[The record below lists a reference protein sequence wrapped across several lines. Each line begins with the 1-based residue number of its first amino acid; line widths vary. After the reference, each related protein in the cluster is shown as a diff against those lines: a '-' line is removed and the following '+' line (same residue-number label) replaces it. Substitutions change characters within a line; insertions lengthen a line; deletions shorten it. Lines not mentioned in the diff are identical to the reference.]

1 MTRQIDFTQGK
12 LTKQLILFSL
22 PLVMGELL
30 QNLYN
35 SVDAMVVGNF
45 VSDTALAAVSVCE
58 TLSNLL
64 VGFFNGMSVGVIIM
78 VSRAFGRKQEKQLRR
93 VIRVTFT
100 FSAILGVVLS
110 ILGIFCTEFLIQL
123 SEVPANVYAEAVT
136 YLRIYLAGLM
146 FTVVY
151 NISAGILRAT
161 GDSATPVLILVFTCC
176 INTVLDIFFV
186 VVFQLGVAGVSI
198 ATVIAQFISVI
209 IMYRIISRKNGVGC
223 FSVQELLHYG
233 KGPILELLNLGIP
246 SGLQNS
252 LITFSNLF
260 IWRYINQF
268 DYVATAGIGIAQR
281 LDKFISMPCKAFGTT
296 VTTCVS
302 QNIGAKNYERARAGV
317 RSCLILSVSV
327 ITVLEILVLTFNR
340 QCVSLFN
347 DNPEVI
353 EIGMAMV
360 RTILPL
366 YILFALR
373 EIIYGILRGHGY
385 TKVTT
390 VLSIVGMVGIRQLF
404 LAISM
409 AIQPVITNIY
419 WCYPVAWGSTMLLIY
434 VYYRIVRRRPD
445 WEAEA
450 EPA

>member
-1 MTRQIDFTQGK
+1 M
-12 LTKQLILFSL
+12 
-22 PLVMGELL
+22 
-30 QNLYN
+30 
-35 SVDAMVVGNF
+35 
-45 VSDTALAAVSVCE
+45 
-58 TLSNLL
+58 
-64 VGFFNGMSVGVIIM
+64 
-78 VSRAFGRKQEKQLRR
+78 
-93 VIRVTFT
+93 
-100 FSAILGVVLS
+100 
-110 ILGIFCTEFLIQL
+110 
-123 SEVPANVYAEAVT
+123 
-136 YLRIYLAGLM
+136 
-146 FTVVY
+146 
-151 NISAGILRAT
+151 
-161 GDSATPVLILVFTCC
+161 
-176 INTVLDIFFV
+176 
-186 VVFQLGVAGVSI
+186 
-198 ATVIAQFISVI
+198 
-209 IMYRIISRKNGVGC
+209 
-223 FSVQELLHYG
+223 
-233 KGPILELLNLGIP
+233 ELLNLGIP

-302 QNIGAKNYERARAGV
+302 QNIGAKNYERARVGV
-317 RSCLILSVSV
+317 RSCLILSVSM
-327 ITVLEILVLTFNR
+327 IAVLEVLVLTFNR

-373 EIIYGILRGHGY
+373 EILYGILRGHGY

-409 AIQPVITNIY
+409 AIEPVITNIY

-434 VYYRIVRRRPD
+434 VYYRIVRHRPN